1 MALKTDY
8 KSDQF
13 EGNRKYQITTDG
25 SGISEIVEVTEFAQE
40 GDVFGPEDI
49 NATNAALNK
58 AVRQRNITLPASGWS
73 SQYPFTQTV
82 SVEGLV
88 QEDDLKV
95 IGVLIPDGT
104 SQDQVKAINKA
115 AGYLMSSEDS
125 IGDGSA
131 TFHAYKKPAVDIT
144 VITEGG

>member
-8 KSDQF
+8 VDALYEKKRVRLEDN
-13 EGNRKYQITTDG
+13 GDG
-25 SGISEIVEVTEFAQE
+25 TYTPVDETNYTRQ
-40 GDVFGPEDI
+40 GDKFGAKDI

-95 IGVLIPDGT
+95 I
-104 SQDQVKAINKA
+104 NKA

>member
-8 KSDQF
+8 VDALYEKKRIRLEDN
-13 EGNRKYQITTDG
+13 GDG
-25 SGISEIVEVTEFAQE
+25 TYTPVDETNYTRQ
-40 GDVFGPEDI
+40 GDKFGAKDI

-58 AVRQRNITLPASGWS
+58 AVCRRNITLSASGWS
-73 SQYPFTQTV
+73 AQYPFTQTV
-82 SVEGLV
+82 SVEGLT

>member
-1 MALKTDY
+1 MDETNY
-8 KSDQF
+8 TRQ
-13 EGNRKYQITTDG
+13 
-25 SGISEIVEVTEFAQE
+25 
-40 GDVFGPEDI
+40 GDKFGAKDI

-95 IGVLIPDGT
+95 IGVLIPDDVPGPGEG
-104 SQDQVKAINKA
+104 DQQSGGVSDVER
-115 AGYLMSSEDS
+115 G
-125 IGDGSA
+125 
-131 TFHAYKKPAVDIT
+131 FHR
-144 VITEGG
+144 

>member
-8 KSDQF
+8 VDALYEKKRVRLEDN
-13 EGNRKYQITTDG
+13 GDG
-25 SGISEIVEVTEFAQE
+25 TYTPVHETNYTRQ
-40 GDVFGPEDI
+40 GDKFGAKDI